1 VTPAPAASAYRWY
14 VLGILTL
21 AQTCHSIDRAIIGLV
36 LEPVG
41 KEFGFSDSQRGII
54 AGFAYGVFFALAAI
68 PFGMAVD
75 RFSRR
80 KLMTIALTLW
90 SGCTALC
97 GFATGFWSLFAG
109 RAAVGVAEAG
119 GAPTGMSL
127 LSDYFVREQRATAL
141 GIWYLSSGVGLSI
154 AFFVGGWV
162 IADHGWRVA
171 FFAAGIPGLVLAP
184 ILYLTVREPVRGN
197 TDDVPVGATV
207 QRLRVRIGAL
217 AARPGLTHCFIA
229 IILIATGI
237 YGMSTWITSFLIRTH
252 EVPIKQAG
260 LLVAITYGV
269 LGSVGGFAA
278 GWGVDWLNKR
288 RGGFDAARTAAFGSA
303 IPLLTALTGMAAMVA
318 PSLNLC
324 LVFLFA
330 CGFFSASYNGPVY
343 AVIVTV
349 AGPDLRGLAVSMVQ
363 MGANLIGVGAGAFL
377 IGAVSQY
384 VGGTRGVAWGIGIAL
399 LFTLW
404 GGLHLWL
411 AARAIRRGALPA
423 AAKLHTPAAVA

>member
-1 VTPAPAASAYRWY
+1 VTPAPVVSHYKWY

-68 PFGMAVD
+68 PFGIAVD

-97 GFATGFWSLFAG
+97 GFATGFWSLLAG
-109 RAAVGVAEAG
+109 RASVGIAEAG
-119 GAPTGMSL
+119 GTPTGMSL
-127 LSDYFVREQRATAL
+127 LSDYFVKEQRATAL

-162 IADHGWRVA
+162 IADHGWRAA

-184 ILYLTVREPVRGN
+184 ILYLTVREPERGN
-197 TDDVPVGATV
+197 NDDAPRSATTES
-207 QRLRVRIGAL
+207 LGHRIRTL
-217 AARPGLTHCFIA
+217 AAKPGLTHCFIA

-237 YGMSTWITSFLIRTH
+237 YGMSTWITAFLIRTH
-252 EVPIKQAG
+252 DVPIKQAG

-278 GWGVDWLNKR
+278 GWSVDWLNAR
-288 RGGFDAARTAAFGSA
+288 RGGFDAARTAAFGSV

-324 LVFLFA
+324 LIFLFA

-384 VGGTRGVAWGIGIAL
+384 VGGTRGVAWGIGFAL
-399 LFTLW
+399 MFTLW
-404 GGLHLWL
+404 GGLHLSL

-423 AAKLHTPAAVA
+423 AAKLHTPAAMA

>member
-1 VTPAPAASAYRWY
+1 MTPAPATGRYKWY

-41 KEFGFSDSQRGII
+41 SEFGLSDTQRGII
-54 AGFAYGVFFALAAI
+54 AGFAYGIFFALAAI
-68 PFGMAVD
+68 PFGIAVD
-75 RFSRR
+75 RFNRR

-97 GFATGFWSLFAG
+97 GFATGFWSLLLG
-109 RAAVGVAEAG
+109 RAAVGITEAG
-119 GAPTGMSL
+119 GTPMGMSL
-127 LSDYFVREQRATAL
+127 LSDYFVKEQRATAL

-162 IADHGWRVA
+162 IADHGWRSA
-171 FFAAGIPGLVLAP
+171 FFAAGIPGLLLAP
-184 ILYLTVREPVRGN
+184 ILYLTLREPVRGN
-197 TDDVPVGATV
+197 TDAAPTTIATTGLW
-207 QRLRVRIGAL
+207 RRIGEL
-217 AARPGLTHCFIA
+217 AAIPGLTHCFIA
-229 IILIATGI
+229 IVLIATGI

-252 EVPIKQAG
+252 GVPIKQAG

-278 GWGVDWLNKR
+278 GWGVDWLNAR
-288 RGGFDAARTAAFGSA
+288 RGGFDAARTAAFGSV
-303 IPLLTALTGMAAMVA
+303 IPLLTAASGMAAMIA

-324 LVFLFA
+324 LIFLFA
-330 CGFFSASYNGPVY
+330 CGFFSASYNGPIY
-343 AVIVTV
+343 AVIVTL
-349 AGPDLRGLAVSMVQ
+349 AGPDLRGLAVSIVQ

-377 IGAVSQY
+377 IGAISQY
-384 VGGTRGVAWGIGIAL
+384 VGGTHGVAWGIGIAL

-411 AARAIRRGALPA
+411 ASRTIRRAASPA
-423 AAKLHTPAAVA
+423 AAALHTPAAMA